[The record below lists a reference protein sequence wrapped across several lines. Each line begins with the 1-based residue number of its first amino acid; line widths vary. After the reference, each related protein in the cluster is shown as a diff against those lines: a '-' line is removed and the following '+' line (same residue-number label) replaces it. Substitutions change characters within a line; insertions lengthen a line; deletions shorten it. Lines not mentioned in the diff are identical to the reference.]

1 MLFFIFKSVIMKS
14 TAILFLAL
22 VGVGTA
28 FVFLPRPAVPFQVE
42 SSVNFAIRGGDF
54 VDSQDSG
61 LDNPA
66 ITEDKSI
73 SPAKKCGFCFG

>member
-54 VDSQDSG
+54 VDSQDSC
-61 LDNPA
+61 LDNPG
-66 ITEDKSI
+66 KYS
-73 SPAKKCGFCFG
+73 SP